1 MDPENQAL
9 IKRIVEEFGADDIVV
24 MLGAG
29 DAEAVEVAAETVR
42 DGDPA
47 WVGPLAG
54 VQLGL
59 PVLHVFED
67 DVKEQSDRS
76 VYEEQIG
83 FFEMT
88 LGRRGGERGDA
99 PSAGR
104 GVAHPVIGLSG
115 AGGGGAWSSSYHLPP
130 PISPPSTTS
139 VWAEMNR
146 ASSLARKSTAIA

>member
-9 IKRIVEEFGADDIVV
+9 IKRIVEELGAEDIVV

-67 DVKEQSDRS
+67 EVKEQADPA

-88 LGRRGGERGDA
+88 LDVDGVKDAMKRARGE
-99 PSAGR
+99 
-104 GVAHPVIGLSG
+104 
-115 AGGGGAWSSSYHLPP
+115 
-130 PISPPSTTS
+130 T
-139 VWAEMNR
+139 
-146 ASSLARKSTAIA
+146 

>member
-1 MDPENQAL
+1 MDPDNQAL
-9 IKRIVEEFGADDIVV
+9 IKRIVEERGADDLVV
-24 MLGAG
+24 MLGAA

-67 DVKEQSDRS
+67 VVREQADDA
-76 VYEEQIG
+76 VYDEQIG

-88 LGRRGGERGDA
+88 LDVDQVREAMRRARGDA
-99 PSAGR
+99 
-104 GVAHPVIGLSG
+104 
-115 AGGGGAWSSSYHLPP
+115 
-130 PISPPSTTS
+130 
-139 VWAEMNR
+139 
-146 ASSLARKSTAIA
+146 

>member
-9 IKRIVEEFGADDIVV
+9 IKRIVEQRGAEGIVV
-24 MLGAG
+24 LLGAA

-67 DVKEQSDRS
+67 VVKEQADPA
-76 VYEEQIG
+76 VYDEQVG
-83 FFEMT
+83 FFALSFDVEAIKRAMK
-88 LGRRGGERGDA
+88 RARGEG
-99 PSAGR
+99 
-104 GVAHPVIGLSG
+104 
-115 AGGGGAWSSSYHLPP
+115 
-130 PISPPSTTS
+130 
-139 VWAEMNR
+139 
-146 ASSLARKSTAIA
+146 

>member
-1 MDPENQAL
+1 MDPDNQAL
-9 IKRIVEEFGADDIVV
+9 IKRIVEELGADDIVV

-42 DGDPA
+42 EGDPA

-67 DVKEQSDRS
+67 EVKQQADRS
-76 VYEEQIG
+76 VYDEQIG

-88 LGRRGGERGDA
+88 LDVDGVRQAMRRARGEA
-99 PSAGR
+99 
-104 GVAHPVIGLSG
+104 
-115 AGGGGAWSSSYHLPP
+115 
-130 PISPPSTTS
+130 
-139 VWAEMNR
+139 
-146 ASSLARKSTAIA
+146 

>member
-1 MDPENQAL
+1 MDPDNQAL
-9 IKRIVEEFGADDIVV
+9 IKRIIDEIGDTDIVV
-24 MLGAG
+24 MLGAA

-67 DVKEQSDRS
+67 DVKEQADDG
-76 VYEEQIG
+76 VYEAQIG

-88 LGRRGGERGDA
+88 LDVDGVKDAMKRARGE
-99 PSAGR
+99 
-104 GVAHPVIGLSG
+104 
-115 AGGGGAWSSSYHLPP
+115 
-130 PISPPSTTS
+130 T
-139 VWAEMNR
+139 
-146 ASSLARKSTAIA
+146 